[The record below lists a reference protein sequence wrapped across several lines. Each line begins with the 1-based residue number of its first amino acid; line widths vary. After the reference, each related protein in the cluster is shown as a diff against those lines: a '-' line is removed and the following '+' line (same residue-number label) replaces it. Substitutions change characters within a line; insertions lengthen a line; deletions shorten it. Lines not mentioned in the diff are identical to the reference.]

1 MTQRIIYAGTPDFAV
16 APLQALLDSPA
27 HGKDYEVVAVYTQ
40 PDRHAGRGRAL
51 QASPVKQCALEAG
64 VEVLQPL
71 NFSDDADFQTFA
83 DLKPDLMVV
92 TAYGVLLPQRVLDV
106 PTHGCVNLH
115 ASLLPRWRG
124 AAPIQRAIEAG
135 DAQTGITLMQMDAGL
150 DTGAMLVKASTPIT
164 DDETGQTL
172 HDKLSDIGA
181 QLLMENVDQLL
192 SGQITG
198 EVQDDAQA
206 NYAKKLSKAQAELD
220 WSQSAEQLARQ
231 VRAMNPWPVC
241 FTRSSLPD
249 LPKLSTLRV
258 WASHPIT
265 SSNQTEAGTVV
276 ACTKEGVD
284 VQTGDG
290 VLRITKL
297 QASGGKPLDV
307 AQFVNA
313 HDLTGVVL
321 GISE

>member
-1 MTQRIIYAGTPDFAV
+1 MKKRIIYAGTPDFAV
-16 APLQALLDSPA
+16 APLRALLNNPA

-40 PDRHAGRGRAL
+40 PDRPAGRGRAL
-51 QASPVKQCALEAG
+51 QASPVKQCALDAG

-71 NFSDDADFQTFA
+71 NFSDDSDFQTFA

-115 ASLLPRWRG
+115 ASILPRWRG

-135 DAQTGITLMQMDAGL
+135 DGETGITLMQMDAGL
-150 DTGAMLVKASTPIT
+150 DTGAMLAKAPTPIN
-164 DDETGQTL
+164 DDETGQSL

-181 QLLMENVDQLL
+181 KLLMDNVNQLL
-192 SGQITG
+192 SGQIRG
-198 EVQDDAQA
+198 ETQDDAQA

-220 WSQSAEQLARQ
+220 WSQSAEQLARM
-231 VRAMNPWPVC
+231 VRAMNAWPVC
-241 FTRSSLPD
+241 FTRSD
-249 LPKLSTLRV
+249 APKLSTLRV
-258 WASHPIT
+258 WMAHPIA
-265 SSNQTEAGTVV
+265 SSSQANIGTVI
-276 ACTKEGVD
+276 ACTKDGVD

-297 QASGGKPLDV
+297 QASGGKPLAVD
-307 AQFVNA
+307 QFINA

-321 GISE
+321 GWGAS

>member
-1 MTQRIIYAGTPDFAV
+1 MKKRIIYAGTPDFAV
-16 APLQALLDSPA
+16 APLQALLDSSV
-27 HGKDYEVVAVYTQ
+27 HGRDYEVVAVYTQ
-40 PDRHAGRGRAL
+40 PDRPAGRGRAL
-51 QASPVKQCALEAG
+51 QASPVKQCALDAG
-64 VEVLQPL
+64 IEVLQPL
-71 NFSDDADFQTFA
+71 NFSDDTDFQTFA

-106 PTHGCVNLH
+106 PTFGCVNLH

-135 DAQTGITLMQMDAGL
+135 DGETGITLMQMDAGL
-150 DTGAMLVKASTPIT
+150 DTGAMLAKAPTPIR
-164 DDETGQTL
+164 DDETGESL

-181 QLLMENVDQLL
+181 KLLMDNVDALL

-198 EVQDDAQA
+198 ETQDDSLA
-206 NYAKKLSKAQAELD
+206 NYAKKLSKAEAELD
-220 WSQSAEQLARQ
+220 WTQSADQLARQ

-241 FTRSSLPD
+241 FTRSSLP
-249 LPKLSTLRV
+249 KLSTLRV

-265 SSNQTEAGTVV
+265 VTNSADAGTVL
-276 ACTKEGVD
+276 ACTKDGVD
-284 VQTGDG
+284 VQTGNG

-297 QASGGKPLDV
+297 QASGSKPLDV
-307 AQFVNA
+307 VQFVNA

-321 GISE
+321 GITD